1 VRRLMAVLV
10 VGFLYLGLAS
20 PIQAQTASYQPLNKW
35 RASAT
40 RVDET
45 GGLDQVVSTL
55 RAGNAAYFLFGE
67 QAGVTSATAASS
79 DVIFIERG
87 ANAVLCLNP
96 DIETEALTAVPDS
109 TNAVTVY
116 LLLVGKETGPITSRT
131 SIVLPG
137 GLSVDGTTCVE
148 PPGGAYIWL
157 TYVAANAADRPVAVI
172 FGRGY

>member
-1 VRRLMAVLV
+1 VAA
-10 VGFLYLGLAS
+10 FLYFGLALPS
-20 PIQAQTASYQPLNKW
+20 YAQTASYQTLNKW
-35 RASAT
+35 RSTAT
-40 RVDET
+40 RVDES
-45 GGLDQVVSTL
+45 GGLSQVVSTL
-55 RAGNAAYFLFGE
+55 RAGHAAYFLFGE

-79 DVIFIERG
+79 DVLFIEEG

-137 GLSVDGTTCVE
+137 GLSMDGTTCVE
-148 PPGGAYIWL
+148 PPGGSYIWM
-157 TYVAANAADRPVAVI
+157 TYLAAQATDRPVAVV